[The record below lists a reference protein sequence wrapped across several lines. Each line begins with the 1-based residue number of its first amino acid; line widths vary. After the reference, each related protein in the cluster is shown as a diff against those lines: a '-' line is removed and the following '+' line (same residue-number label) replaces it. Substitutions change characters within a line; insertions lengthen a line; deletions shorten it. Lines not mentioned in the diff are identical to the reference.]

1 MKDSIITKIQ
11 RETGASYEQLAFLM
25 EVFAGAANLYG
36 IIRIDDLYGIYQD
49 IEQQNSDYPGIS
61 LEQFAKFS
69 NNVDSVDN
77 RFVVIGQRVF
87 NKFITNS
94 GQKLEFPL
102 LVNKEIVEEE
112 FKPRDIWHMYRDIC
126 EFSHKFYLTPPDL
139 RDFADPEVSA
149 EDRTFRNCL
158 SKLKIDG
165 LTLNKIG
172 GLITDDRSDLQDIT
186 ARVTLMYQ
194 LSPGN
199 LDAASSELHQIA
211 NFFKM
216 DFGKYTF
223 DQVDALMKKS
233 LCDKPCWGLGGYTC
247 VELLGINKDD
257 IVVDDHGLDE
267 EDDPLAFILDAERL
281 PDYVKNEEDRKLVV
295 KYLKRLKRSKA
306 ANSDGCY
313 LLSDFVQMLN
323 SSPADQEKTVSRV
336 AYPKRLL
343 DKTMKKRYGDA
354 GFEGEKLD
362 FLHQL
367 FQAAVNLY
375 GVITLQKLIEIYK
388 KLQGKKNYP
397 EVSDQEFAKFAE
409 LVRREQVPYYVFEQH
424 ELFRSRENADFA
436 RILVNEDVLGPAGHL
451 LDGVYNIYWS
461 EYVKE
466 YWIPDDLLAFTS
478 PQLAKEKQNLLA
490 YLTKLGCPNG
500 EKVSPESKRLAQKI
514 VDYLVW
520 SGNVMHDDFEPL
532 VEKDFSK
539 LLDNGKRE
547 VNDKIK
553 KQLAQRIHNYESNR
567 HAYMLKGWKDSDL
580 QDHPELDGEAVEK
593 YRVMT
598 LIADLINPDRAAD

>member
-1 MKDSIITKIQ
+1 MKDPIITKIQ

-49 IEQQNSDYPGIS
+49 IERQNFDYPGIS

-87 NKFITNS
+87 NKFVTNS

-112 FKPRDIWHMYRDIC
+112 FKSKDIWRMYRDIC

-149 EDRTFRNCL
+149 EDRTFRSCL

-172 GLITDDRSDLQDIT
+172 GLITDDRSGLQDIA

-199 LDAASSELHQIA
+199 LDAASSELRQIA
-211 NFFKM
+211 NFFEM

-223 DQVDALMKKS
+223 DQVDALMKRS
-233 LCDKPCWGLGGYTC
+233 LCDKPCWGMGGYTC
-247 VELLGINKDD
+247 VELLGIKKDD

-281 PDYVKNEEDRKLVV
+281 PDYVKDEEDRKLVV
-295 KYLKRLKRSKA
+295 KYLKRSKA

-313 LLSDFVQMLN
+313 SLSDFVQMLN

-367 FQAAVNLY
+367 FQAAINLY

-388 KLQGKKNYP
+388 KLQVKNNYP

-520 SGNVMHDDFEPL
+520 SGNVMHDDFEPV
-532 VEKDFSK
+532 VEKNFSQ

-580 QDHPELDGEAVEK
+580 QEHPELDGETIEK

>member
-1 MKDSIITKIQ
+1 MKDPIITKIQ

-49 IEQQNSDYPGIS
+49 IERQNSDYPEIS

-77 RFVVIGQRVF
+77 RLVVIDQRVF

-112 FKPRDIWHMYRDIC
+112 FKSKDIWHMYRDIC

-149 EDRTFRNCL
+149 EDRAFRNCL

-172 GLITDDRSDLQDIT
+172 GLITDDRSGLQDIA

-211 NFFKM
+211 NFFEI

-281 PDYVKNEEDRKLVV
+281 PDYVKDEEDRKLVV

-388 KLQGKKNYP
+388 KLQVKNNYP

-520 SGNVMHDDFEPL
+520 SSNVMHDDFEPL
-532 VEKDFSK
+532 VEKNFSQ

-580 QDHPELDGEAVEK
+580 QEHPELDGETIEK